1 MSCVE
6 AFEHEVGDGLYFF
19 VLEAEAAVCALDG
32 YGHAGGGVV
41 EFDVFCRLGIGV
53 LDLDFSYAVCH
64 SCRCFGVVGGVG
76 VEPTGVCVACCG
88 LAFSD
93 RGRTC
98 AVLALRHESEHNQ

>member
-19 VLEAEAAVCALDG
+19 VLEAEDAVCALDG
-32 YGHAGGGVV
+32 YGHAGGCVV

-76 VEPTGVCVACCG
+76 VEPTGVCG
-88 LAFSD
+88 LLWP
-93 RGRTC
+93 C
-98 AVLALRHESEHNQ
+98 LLR